1 MTTAS
6 EAPRSE
12 AHSLPYNLGLLA
24 LAAALFGLALAYG
37 IDAMGRSAANAATA
51 AAGERPITRSLGG
64 RALHIPSAWFRDGGR
79 QSAGFAKQIDLR
91 LVLPLGTDGGPAT
104 VLVTLVP
111 RSQARPSS
119 SLLDGV
125 YLHQFQPEQLSGPPG
140 LVGKPLVAADGYG
153 GETVWYDPLS
163 ANPFVAKCLAPVAEE
178 TASRCLRTVYLGTGI
193 AAIYDFEASVL
204 ANWRQFDAGI
214 AAQLSQIGAL

>member
-1 MTTAS
+1 MTPAS
-6 EAPRSE
+6 DAPRSE
-12 AHSLPYNLGLLA
+12 PHSLPYNLGLLV
-24 LAAALFGLALAYG
+24 LVAALFGLALAYW
-37 IDAMGRSAANAATA
+37 IDAAGRNETSATA
-51 AAGERPITRSLGG
+51 AGDRMLLRSLGG
-64 RALHIPSAWFRDGGR
+64 REFQIPLAWFRNATS
-79 QSAGFAKQIDLR
+79 QSTGFSKQIDLR
-91 LVLPLGTDGGPAT
+91 LVLPLGADGGPAPIF
-104 VLVTLVP
+104 VTLVP

-140 LVGKPLVAADGYG
+140 LVGKPLVAADGYE

-193 AAIYDFEASVL
+193 AAIYDFDTSVL
-204 ANWRQFDAGI
+204 ANWRQFDAEMTTR
-214 AAQLSQIGAL
+214 LSQIGAL